1 MPFGIKSY
9 HKSLESLH
17 VGCEAPRAY
26 FIPYATEKNASVGM
40 RDYSEYFKTL
50 TGAWDFKFY
59 ESVTELPETLAEVV
73 FSEKMD
79 VPANWQHTPHRS
91 YDTIQYTNIEYPFP
105 LDPPNVPTKN
115 PCAVYS
121 RAFTLGESDIKDK
134 DVMLNFEGV
143 DSCFYLFVNGTF
155 KGYSQVS
162 HMTSE
167 FNVTE
172 LVKSGENNVT
182 LLVVKWCD
190 GSYLEDQDMFRS
202 SGIFREPYLLFRD
215 KERIDDIFVK
225 YDISEDFR
233 SATVS
238 SELKTNANV
247 KVECTLADKE
257 GNTVGTALSNIDK
270 DGKITLPT
278 LTEPRLWSDEC
289 PYLYTLTF
297 KAGCEVISLK
307 VGVRKIEIKGNV
319 ILINGKKVKAKGVNR
334 HDSHPIL
341 GHATPME
348 HMRRDIEIMKR
359 HNVNFIRTSHYPNDP
374 RFYELCD
381 EYGLYVCDEADIE
394 CHGAD
399 DWVDNILTDS
409 PEWTEAYMDRTNRMV
424 ERDKNHPA
432 IVMWSVGNESGAGV
446 NHKLAFEYFKSKD
459 PSRLAHVEDESRIAH
474 IAELRAAGIKLSSSR
489 RTKHKYPAEHYRS
502 YTEIES
508 RMYPDDEL
516 LDYYVGKNK
525 KMPFFMCEYSHAM
538 GNSPGD
544 LKHYWDLIY
553 KNDNFF
559 GGCVW
564 EFTDHAAVKG
574 EYPYQSPEYIYG
586 GDSGEYPHF
595 GEFCVDGL
603 VYPDRRVHTGLL
615 ELKSVLRP
623 FVCEYKNG
631 TLTLKSRRHFA
642 DMSDLSLY
650 VTVEKNGK
658 IVREYDFGRI
668 NAKPGAKRNYKID
681 ESGLGTGYVTL
692 NVTVRQATNTK
703 WAPLGYEVGSE
714 QFILSDK
721 LEEKSAALTPTL
733 KKTSTHYV
741 VTFGETVAKIGL
753 YTGLIE
759 SLVSNGKECLASPAK
774 PTIWRAPTDNDR
786 KIKKQWELNYFDK
799 ADTNLRDIS
808 AAEEDGVVKIFA
820 DVTLGACGYAPI
832 AYTNITYTFGEN
844 DGIRIDCSAKRG
856 KASAFGDI
864 MPQLP
869 RFGFEFRLP
878 EDFED
883 VSYFG
888 YGPYESY
895 ADKRLA
901 SRVSLFKTT
910 ASENFEHYVRPQE
923 NSSHYGCKWAEVT
936 SVMGQ
941 GLYVSAENFSLS
953 VSHYSPIYL
962 TSFNHDFELVPEKET
977 TLIVDYKNA
986 GIGSHSCGPILADE
1000 YTINE
1005 KEFSFSFC
1013 IKFTNTGRV
1022 DPFVEY
1028 VK

>member
-1 MPFGIKSY
+1 MPFGIKDY
-9 HKSLESLH
+9 HKTLEFLH

-26 FIPYATEKNASVGM
+26 FIPYAKEESASAAL
-40 RDYSEYFKTL
+40 RDYSEFFKTL
-50 TGAWDFKFY
+50 TGAWDFRFY
-59 ESVTELPETLAEVV
+59 ESVTELPKSISEVV
-73 FSEKMD
+73 FEEKMD

-91 YDTIQYTNIEYPFP
+91 YDAIQYTNIEYPFP
-105 LDPPNVPTKN
+105 LDPPHVPTLN

-121 RAFTLGESDIKDK
+121 REFSLCKSDIENK

-143 DSCFYLFVNGTF
+143 DSCFYLFVNGKF
-155 KGYSQVS
+155 VGYSQVS

-167 FNVTE
+167 FNVTSFVTE
-172 LVKSGENNVT
+172 GNNEIS
-182 LLVVKWCD
+182 LLVIKWCD

-215 KERIDDIFVK
+215 KERINDVFVK
-225 YDISEDFR
+225 YDISEDFLT
-233 SATVS
+233 ATVS
-238 SELKTNANV
+238 AELKTSASI
-247 KVECTLADKE
+247 KVDATLTDKE
-257 GNTVGTALSNIDK
+257 GSVVGAASANIDK
-270 DGKITLPT
+270 DGKITFPT
-278 LTEPRLWSDEC
+278 LENPKLWSDEC
-289 PYLYTLTF
+289 PYLYTLTL
-297 KAGCEVISLK
+297 KAGTEIIKIK
-307 VGVRKIEIKGNV
+307 VGIRKIEIKGNV

-381 EYGLYVCDEADIE
+381 EYGLYMCDEADIE
-394 CHGAD
+394 CHGSD

-409 PEWTEAYMDRTNRMV
+409 PEWTESYMDRTVRMV

-432 IVMWSVGNESGAGV
+432 VVMWSVGNESGAGI

-474 IAELRAAGIKLSSSR
+474 IAELRAAGLKPASYKRIKL
-489 RTKHKYPAEHYRS
+489 KHSAEHYRS
-502 YTEIES
+502 YTEFES
-508 RMYPDDEL
+508 RMYPEDEL
-516 LDYYVGKNK
+516 LDYYVGKDK
-525 KMPFFMCEYSHAM
+525 KLPFFMCEYSHAM

-574 EYPYQSPEYIYG
+574 DFPYQSPQYIYG

-603 VYPDRRVHTGLL
+603 VYPDRRVHTGLI
-615 ELKSVLRP
+615 ELKEVLKP
-623 FVCEYKNG
+623 FICEYKNG
-631 TLTLKSRRHFA
+631 TLTVISRRCFESL
-642 DMSDLSLY
+642 SDLSLY
-650 VTVEKNGK
+650 VTIEKNGK
-658 IVREYDFGRI
+658 IYKEYDFGALKI
-668 NAKPGAKRNYKID
+668 KPASKKSYKI
-681 ESGLGTGYVTL
+681 EVPNTCGYLTL
-692 NVTVRQATNTK
+692 NVSVRQNTSTA
-703 WAPLGYEVGSE
+703 WAPFGYEVGSQ
-714 QFILSDK
+714 QFILSDSI
-721 LEEKSAALTPTL
+721 EEKSAKLSATLT
-733 KKTSTHYV
+733 KTDKYYEV
-741 VTFGETVAKIGL
+741 RFGETLAKIGL

-759 SLVSNGKECLASPAK
+759 SFVSNGKEALASPVK

-786 KIKKQWELNYFDK
+786 KIRKQWELNYFDK
-799 ADTNLRDIS
+799 AATNLREIS
-808 AAEEDGVVKIFA
+808 AEEKDGIVKVFA

-832 AYTNITYTFGEN
+832 AYTNITYTFGES
-844 DGIRIDCSAKRG
+844 DGVRIDCTATRG

-864 MPQLP
+864 MPALP

-878 EDFED
+878 EDYED
-883 VSYFG
+883 VRYFG

-895 ADKRLA
+895 VDKRIA
-901 SRVSLFKTT
+901 SRVSLYKTT

-941 GLYVSAENFSLS
+941 GIYVSAEDFSLS
-953 VSHYSPIYL
+953 VSHYSPVYL
-962 TSFNHDFELVPEKET
+962 TSFSHDFELVPEKET

-986 GIGSHSCGPILADE
+986 GIGSHSCGPILANE

-1005 KEFSFSFC
+1005 KEFSFSFNF
-1013 IKFTNTGRV
+1013 KPTSTGRV